1 MLHLQR
7 RTGGESTRD
16 RHATRSSIGQAPW
29 TEIRSGE
36 LILSAADLDEA
47 VNDALN
53 DASLQASFEDLEPL
67 RARVTADMTKRA
79 AELRPDFEPVA
90 AARLSYERSRN
101 RVAFKKRATTI
112 LCGIPAFWLVL
123 LAAIDIYA
131 LYHAKTG
138 NVIIWDPGPFMQSL
152 AQPGDSEAVTASQ
165 SFAGSVLLL
174 VILFGIWLFLHRR
187 FDRDLAAERDDEW
200 RHELAFR
207 GALTRKVRTLAL
219 TLANTEFARGGEQA
233 ENGAVVLTT
242 VRAPQ
247 LIELEHTKGTISSRT
262 HRDIQELIREHGS
275 TAIGI
280 AGPRGVGKSTIMHS
294 LEGMPDHLAV
304 YIPIPVY
311 YSADDF
317 VRRLRL
323 DVARVIEISQPGPPR
338 RQGSWLTLGLIA
350 VLCAIGSAAT
360 LLLTL
365 SVVTPTIWSHVPG
378 HQHASGWRLALL
390 TVSVT
395 TAVAVIVLLWMRDRA
410 KSSASRKE
418 PTTTAE
424 LGTRELRSLEWHTSI
439 QTSRRWL
446 LPFGKASYESSEGET
461 LEERELSQAESV
473 SAFRDFIRRY
483 TKLSDLPVIVTIDE
497 LDKIGDPAKAVE
509 LINGVK
515 DLFHIDGTHFVVSVS
530 EEALAGFAL
539 RGIEVRDVFDSA
551 FDIVLDVRPLTVDE
565 SLQLLE
571 GRVLA
576 FPKAIGLLCHSVS
589 GGLPRDLIR
598 CARFCITY
606 RKECGEPVSLAD
618 LTSALARSELSSALD
633 AALRVGLDDSD
644 VIEILTLRERIAG
657 GAALTNE
664 VISDL
669 LTPNGDGGA
678 SALSVF
684 AAFLE
689 TICEYFSRPLDR
701 GEWEQL
707 IDAGD
712 RAARTC
718 ATAFATVKQTIP
730 LSAAAAAVSLDSARR
745 ASGLAP
751 ISKTRTVTLPTK
763 ASPSRSEPAKERPA
777 KIRAG

>member
-16 RHATRSSIGQAPW
+16 RPATSSSDTQTPW

-36 LILSAADLDEA
+36 LILSTEDLDEA

-67 RARVTADMTKRA
+67 RARVTEDMAKRA

-90 AARLSYERSRN
+90 AARLSYERAKN
-101 RVAFKKRATTI
+101 RVAFRKRATTI
-112 LCGIPAFWLVL
+112 LCGIPALPVRWLPQPCCRSRWL
-123 LAAIDIYA
+123 RTDRTPPIL
-131 LYHAKTG
+131 
-138 NVIIWDPGPFMQSL
+138 Q
-152 AQPGDSEAVTASQ
+152 QPGDSTATTAAQRAVLA
-165 SFAGSVLLL
+165 ALIWLI
-174 VILFGIWLFLHRR
+174 ILFGIWWFVRRR
-187 FDRDLAAERDDEW
+187 FDRGLAAERDDEW

-207 GALTRKVRTLAL
+207 GAMTRKVRTLAL
-219 TLANTEFARGGEQA
+219 TLANTEFARVTEIGDD
-233 ENGAVVLTT
+233 GAVVLTT

-323 DVARVIEISQPGPPR
+323 DVVRVIEATQPTPAR
-338 RQGSWLTLGLIA
+338 RQSSWLILGLMA
-350 VLCAIGSAAT
+350 ALCLIGSGAT
-360 LLLTL
+360 LALGL
-365 SVVTPTIWSHVPG
+365 SLF
-378 HQHASGWRLALL
+378 GWPDFSPLQQFGLA
-390 TVSVT
+390 TVSFI
-395 TAVAVIVLLWMRDRA
+395 TAVAVIALLWMRDRA
-410 KSSASRKE
+410 KSNASKEE
-418 PTTTAE
+418 PTTTAA
-424 LGTRELRSLEWHTSI
+424 LAAREKRRLEWHTSV

-446 LPFGKASYESSEGET
+446 LPLGKASYESTEGET

-483 TKLSDLPVIVTIDE
+483 SKLSDRPVIVTIDE

-618 LTSALARSELSSALD
+618 LTAALARSELSSALD

-657 GAALTNE
+657 GVALTNE

-669 LTPNGDGGA
+669 LTPNGDGGT

-684 AAFLE
+684 AALLE

-701 GEWEQL
+701 AEWEQL

-712 RAARTC
+712 RPARTC

-745 ASGLAP
+745 ASDLAP
-751 ISKTRTVTLPTK
+751 ISKTRIVTLPAKARPTK
-763 ASPSRSEPAKERPA
+763 V
-777 KIRAG
+777 RAG